1 MIPFIIFLVDADQLH
16 SFESV
21 FGCPDGVA
29 SRAKELADVNQL
41 LISLKLYLH
50 RLVSTKR
57 IHPDLARIIGKLY
70 SSDGEMRRLLSHM
83 DSKTIVYDLARRNG
97 LRIWYPKKVRRY
109 LNTRNVFLVRSGSGS
124 SIECLR
130 WMDKVTG
137 EALWLDGEYLL
148 SRIGPKFEP
157 LHMWVEMVQ
166 TQLVSSIHHF
176 LDLGVLMVFDP
187 TVFGLFDH
195 LISYD
200 GAIVVECERMWYD
213 TSVDVDDKH
222 AMENSALLL
231 IEPVDIL
238 HFHYFGEFII
248 DMLKLSESLGVVSL

>member
-1 MIPFIIFLVDADQLH
+1 
-16 SFESV
+16 
-21 FGCPDGVA
+21 
-29 SRAKELADVNQL
+29 
-41 LISLKLYLH
+41 
-50 RLVSTKR
+50 
-57 IHPDLARIIGKLY
+57 
-70 SSDGEMRRLLSHM
+70 
-83 DSKTIVYDLARRNG
+83 
-97 LRIWYPKKVRRY
+97 
-109 LNTRNVFLVRSGSGS
+109 
-124 SIECLR
+124 
-130 WMDKVTG
+130 MDKVTG

-213 TSVDVDDKH
+213 TSADVDDKH